1 MNTVPGANKNELS
14 SLERLVEQIEKEEDG
29 DAKLPPVHRWDP
41 PFCGEIDMEIR
52 RNGDWYYLG
61 GQIKRPALVK
71 LFSNVLKRDNDRY
84 VLVTPVEKVG
94 IRVED
99 APFHIATVERLQ
111 REGQQ
116 FIRMLTTTGDRV
128 VLSATHPLTL
138 KYRGEEP
145 APYIRVREGLP
156 GLIGRNAYYQL
167 IDWGQERVTAD
178 GQTELVIE
186 SAGQQFVIGHY

>member
-14 SLERLVEQIEKEEDG
+14 SLERLVEQIEKEGDG

-71 LFSNVLKRDNDRY
+71 LLSNVLKRDNDRY

-138 KYRGEEP
+138 KSRGEEP
-145 APYIRVREGLP
+145 ATYIRVREGLP

-167 IDWGQERVTAD
+167 IDWGQERITSD